1 MEYLFLS
8 DMKTPVKFNEGSIID
23 YLIYYDID
31 ENLIKNLIL
40 KEKSLYITH
49 NINHYGDI
57 FIGNRIYDSSS
68 VLLINKINPIFLLF
82 KIVFNSTIKHLEK
95 LLLGFKYMSIFDIT
109 ELYKQELCSKGLFNS
124 NQDGIIRFIDYINK
138 LEITNEVFDIED
150 ICNIRHISFSINKC
164 ISYVKTKVLSHIEYF
179 DDEIEKEENKKEIL
193 FIVLPYIPIQLHDQ
207 LFEELKMNK
216 NDFKEEP
223 IKVNKNYNFKA
234 QMRKVESKKVEE
246 KGKITHFFKGLS
258 KK

>member
-8 DMKTPVKFNEGSIID
+8 DMNTPVKFNEGDIID
-23 YLIYYDID
+23 YLIYYDLD
-31 ENLIKNLIL
+31 EDMIKNIIL

-57 FIGNRIYDSSS
+57 FIGNRIYESSS
-68 VLLINKINPIFLLF
+68 VLLIKKINPIFLLF
-82 KIVFNSTIKHLEK
+82 KIVFNSTVKHIEK
-95 LLLGFKYMSIFDIT
+95 LSLGFKYMSIFDIT
-109 ELYKQELCSKGLFNS
+109 ELYKQELCRKELFN
-124 NQDGIIRFIDYINK
+124 NNKDGIIRFIDYINK
-138 LEITNEVFDIED
+138 LEISSEVFDIED

-164 ISYVKTKVLSHIEYF
+164 ISYVKSKVLSHIDSI
-179 DDEIEKEENKKEIL
+179 DDDIEREENKKEIL
-193 FIVLPYIPIQLHDQ
+193 FIILPYIPIQLYDK
-207 LFEELKMNK
+207 LFEELRMNK

-223 IKVNKNYNFKA
+223 IKINKNSNFKA
-234 QMRKVESKKVEE
+234 QMRKVENKKVEE